1 MRRRKG
7 RRIMDE
13 KKAAPKI
20 TETTENIAPNADE
33 NAAPATEQAEPV
45 GGWIITPDGKRIPRA
60 DYVE

>member
-1 MRRRKG
+1 
-7 RRIMDE
+7 MDE